1 MQLNPNCWI
10 IATLFTTSSWAK
22 SEFMQCSGN
31 LQYANNFRQ
40 EHSMSEEA
48 SNPFLG
54 KPISLVTKA
63 GVRYEGKLY
72 TVVSFQSLSNRIA
85 FFSILSAL
93 IIIR

>member
-1 MQLNPNCWI
+1 
-10 IATLFTTSSWAK
+10 
-22 SEFMQCSGN
+22 
-31 LQYANNFRQ
+31 
-40 EHSMSEEA
+40 MSEEA